1 MPKYVNPSGLA
12 HYDEKIK
19 EVINKVDTSTNTKVT
34 QTPTSSNETY
44 PLLLSPT
51 GQTSE
56 ANTTSYFNSDVVLNP
71 STKTISANI
80 DGNAETATKAVQ
92 DGDGNTITTTYAK
105 GTPEFTESTER
116 NNIESKESMSTIL
129 GKVKKYFTDL
139 KSHAFNALAN
149 NLTTTTEGYALD
161 ATQGK
166 ALQDK
171 IGSTDISAIG
181 DGTTT
186 GAISSLNSNLDSYK
200 SYISTNYMYRGD
212 TRLNSVG
219 WYRIMVISTTESMQ
233 SCCIRLN
240 FSIGNNWF
248 YQSPTYI
255 DFDVIIR
262 HVVSGKQNICL
273 PSGTAADRDLSFSK
287 FRVYHS
293 SITKKYYIDVY
304 YTRSDINDCGIHIT
318 NKSPSPNWSVG
329 YSPQTFISVDD
340 TISDDCVLDLEY
352 TFKADS

>member
-1 MPKYVNPSGLA
+1 MSEIKYVTPSGLT

-56 ANTTSYFNSDVVLNP
+56 VNTTSYFNSDVVLNP

-92 DGDGNTITTTYAK
+92 DGDGNTITTTYVK
-105 GTPEFTESTER
+105 ETPEFTESTER

-181 DGTTT
+181 DGTAT
-186 GAISSLNSNLDSYK
+186 GAISSLNSNLGKKANYITLLDKGELVDSCTIP
-200 SYISTNYMYRGD
+200 SLSTGVYIVTITNLYSNAYNCWIGVMRIHSSD
-212 TRLNSVG
+212 IIVLNK
-219 WYRIMVISTTESMQ
+219 IS
-233 SCCIRLN
+233 
-240 FSIGNNWF
+240 GNGAMD
-248 YQSPTYI
+248 SATV
-255 DFDVIIR
+255 DFD
-262 HVVSGKQNICL
+262 GL
-273 PSGTAADRDLSFSK
+273 
-287 FRVYHS
+287 
-293 SITKKYYIDVY
+293 
-304 YTRSDINDCGIHIT
+304 
-318 NKSPSPNWSVG
+318 
-329 YSPQTFISVDD
+329 
-340 TISDDCVLDLEY
+340 TISISGGDGIKMQKIMAVQI
-352 TFKADS
+352 ADI

>member
-1 MPKYVNPSGLA
+1 MSEIKYVTPSGLA

-19 EVINKVDTSTNTKVT
+19 EVIDEVDTSTNTKVT
-34 QTPTSSNETY
+34 QTPTSSNEAY

-56 ANTTSYFNSDVVLNP
+56 VNTTSYFNSDVVLNP

-92 DGDGNTITTTYAK
+92 DGDGNTITTTYVK
-105 GTPEFTESTER
+105 ETPEFTESTER

-181 DGTTT
+181 GGTLT
-186 GAISSLNSNLDSYK
+186 GAVSSLNSNLGKKANYITLLDKGELVDSCTIP
-200 SYISTNYMYRGD
+200 SLSTGVYIVTITNLYSHAYNCWIGVMRIHSSD
-212 TRLNSVG
+212 IIVLNK
-219 WYRIMVISTTESMQ
+219 IS
-233 SCCIRLN
+233 
-240 FSIGNNWF
+240 GNGAMD
-248 YQSPTYI
+248 SATV
-255 DFDVIIR
+255 DFD
-262 HVVSGKQNICL
+262 GL
-273 PSGTAADRDLSFSK
+273 
-287 FRVYHS
+287 
-293 SITKKYYIDVY
+293 
-304 YTRSDINDCGIHIT
+304 
-318 NKSPSPNWSVG
+318 
-329 YSPQTFISVDD
+329 
-340 TISDDCVLDLEY
+340 TISISGGDGIKMQKIMAVQI
-352 TFKADS
+352 ADI